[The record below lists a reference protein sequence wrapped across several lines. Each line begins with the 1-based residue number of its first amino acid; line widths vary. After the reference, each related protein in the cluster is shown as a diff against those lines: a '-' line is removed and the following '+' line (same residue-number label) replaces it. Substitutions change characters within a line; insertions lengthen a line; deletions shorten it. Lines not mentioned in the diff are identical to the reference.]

1 MFVLENILIYFFL
14 VLQVFA
20 SNKLINISY
29 TFEINDG
36 KLWLCGETYGIITQ
50 FVINDKKAIR
60 CNEKHLLIFWW
71 KVLAEDKYTRE
82 YFPLYLGEQRDC
94 SFKEQVVTD
103 NCPLIKRFDSWLFY
117 SQN

>member
-1 MFVLENILIYFFL
+1 MAAGPPTVSAHLFPSFPQPLCQIR
-14 VLQVFA
+14 
-20 SNKLINISY
+20 
-29 TFEINDG
+29 FEINDG

-82 YFPLYLGEQRDC
+82 YFPLYLGEQRD
-94 SFKEQVVTD
+94 
-103 NCPLIKRFDSWLFY
+103 
-117 SQN
+117 